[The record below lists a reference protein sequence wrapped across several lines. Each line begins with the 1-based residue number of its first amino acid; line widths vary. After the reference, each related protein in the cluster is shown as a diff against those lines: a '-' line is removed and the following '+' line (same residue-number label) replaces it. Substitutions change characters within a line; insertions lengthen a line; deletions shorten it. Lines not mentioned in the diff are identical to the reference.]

1 MQTANDIL
9 LLENHLDFW
18 EHLTDSQQEYLISN
32 TKSAHYS
39 AGEFLHYA
47 DSDCLGLLLIKSG
60 QIRTFLLSEEG
71 REITLYRL
79 EQGDICILSASCIL
93 HSISFEVSI
102 TAETDCEILQ
112 ISSFA
117 FAKISSENIYAECF
131 SYKLAADRFSDVMW
145 AMQELLFTSFDKRLA
160 AFLLDESEK
169 QHSNTVSMTH
179 QQIAGHLGSARE
191 VVSRMLKYF
200 STEGYI
206 SLSRGHITILD
217 RDRLKSIL

>member
-1 MQTANDIL
+1 M
-9 LLENHLDFW
+9 
-18 EHLTDSQQEYLISN
+18 
-32 TKSAHYS
+32 
-39 AGEFLHYA
+39 
-47 DSDCLGLLLIKSG
+47 
-60 QIRTFLLSEEG
+60 
-71 REITLYRL
+71 
-79 EQGDICILSASCIL
+79 

-217 RDRLKSIL
+217 RDRLESIL

>member
-9 LLENHLDFW
+9 LLEKHLDFW

-32 TKSAHYS
+32 TKSVHYS

-117 FAKISSENIYAECF
+117 FAKISSENIMRNAFPINWLLTVFQMSCGQCRNCCLPALINGWQL
-131 SYKLAADRFSDVMW
+131 SYWMSPRNSTATRFP
-145 AMQELLFTSFDKRLA
+145 
-160 AFLLDESEK
+160 
-169 QHSNTVSMTH
+169 
-179 QQIAGHLGSARE
+179 
-191 VVSRMLKYF
+191 
-200 STEGYI
+200 
-206 SLSRGHITILD
+206 
-217 RDRLKSIL
+217 